1 MEGVPIVYAC
11 LSRHRGSF
19 FPLRLGGFC
28 VVVCLGSGL
37 RLLLLCCFLR
47 SETHI
52 WLGAGSVKSVHSFLR
67 LSHSIWAVLT
77 TIFMVITT
85 NYFDDF
91 ISLAIVA
98 ESQSVDF
105 TVKTVFRMLGWKFA
119 EDGPKAPPLSPA
131 VTALGVSV
139 DVSDLHQ
146 GLVLID
152 NTEKR
157 ALELLDTISS
167 VIQFCRMTK
176 KEALR
181 LRGRMQFVSGQIF
194 GRVAKRC
201 LSAVT
206 QHAYDTGDGRLSD
219 VLLTSL
225 ERFCG
230 LLQMKVPRTLT
241 KKSTMTWFIFTDAS
255 HESGGDSSVAG
266 VGAVLVNSLGEKVN
280 FFSERLDD
288 DLLTKINV
296 SKRKTIIFECE
307 FFAFF
312 CAMWL
317 WKEMLAGST
326 NVIHTDSDGVRDAFI
341 SCHTTSDNAL
351 PILNACLQLE
361 FEQSWNVWIARVP
374 TESNIADE
382 PSRFDVS
389 FLLQCG
395 CARTFFDPCS
405 IWVEWEMGRHHDLNC
420 QPHMVKKMYADLLAS
435 EGRHSE
441 A

>member
-1 MEGVPIVYAC
+1 MHPRSRKYAVIVVGDPNTKTLQA
-11 LSRHRGSF
+11 F
-19 FPLRLGGFC
+19 RLKALPF
-28 VVVCLGSGL
+28 
-37 RLLLLCCFLR
+37 
-47 SETHI
+47 
-52 WLGAGSVKSVHSFLR
+52 GSVKSVHSFLR
-67 LSHSIWAVLT
+67 VSHSIWAVLT

-85 NYFDDF
+85 NYFYDL
-91 ISLAIVA
+91 ISLATMA

-105 TVKTVFRMLGWKFA
+105 TVKAVFRMLGWKFA
-119 EDGPKAPPLSPA
+119 EDGPKAPPFSPT

-157 ALELLDTISS
+157 ALELLDTILS
-167 VIQFCRMTK
+167 VIQSGRMTK

-181 LRGRMQFVSGQIF
+181 LRGRMQFASGQIF

-225 ERFCG
+225 ERLCG

-255 HESGGDSSVAG
+255 HESGGDFSVAG

-280 FFSERLDD
+280 FFSERLDE
-288 DLLTKINV
+288 DLLKKINV

-307 FFAFF
+307 FFAVF

-317 WKEMLAGST
+317 WKEMLAGC
-326 NVIHTDSDGVRDAFI
+326 NIVIHTDNDGVRDAFI
-341 SCHTTSDNAL
+341 SCHTTSDNAP

-361 FEQSWNVWIARVP
+361 FEQSWNAWITRAP

-405 IWVEWEMGRHHDLNC
+405 IWQLMSNEKWG
-420 QPHMVKKMYADLLAS
+420 
-435 EGRHSE
+435 GTTT
-441 A
+441 

>member
-1 MEGVPIVYAC
+1 
-11 LSRHRGSF
+11 
-19 FPLRLGGFC
+19 
-28 VVVCLGSGL
+28 
-37 RLLLLCCFLR
+37 
-47 SETHI
+47 
-52 WLGAGSVKSVHSFLR
+52 
-67 LSHSIWAVLT
+67 
-77 TIFMVITT
+77 MVITT

-105 TVKTVFRMLGWKFA
+105 TVKTVFRMLGWKLA
-119 EDGPKAPPLSPA
+119 EDGPKAPPFSPA

-255 HESGGDSSVAG
+255 HESGGDSFVAG
-266 VGAVLVNSLGEKVN
+266 VGAALVNSLGEKVN

-296 SKRKTIIFECE
+296 SKRKTMIFECE

-317 WKEMLAGST
+317 WKEMLAGC
-326 NVIHTDSDGVRDAFI
+326 NIVIHTDNDGVRDAFI

-361 FEQSWNVWIARVP
+361 FEQSWNVWITRVP
-374 TESNIADE
+374 TESNIAKE

-405 IWVEWEMGRHHDLNC
+405 IWQLMSNEKWG
-420 QPHMVKKMYADLLAS
+420 
-435 EGRHSE
+435 GTTT
-441 A
+441 